1 MIERTVTVTNQ
12 AGIHTRPASIIV
24 RMASKFDAEIIIQR
38 GAYEING
45 KSVIGVMTL
54 AAEQGAELTLRA
66 NGPDESEAL
75 RALAD
80 LFARGFGENAPEDI
94 GTGTSNDADD
104 ANNDT

>member
-24 RMASKFDAEIIIQR
+24 RTASGFESEIIIQR
-38 GAYEING
+38 DAYEING

-66 NGPDESEAL
+66 DGPDEEEAL
-75 RALAD
+75 AALAD
-80 LFARGFGENAPEDI
+80 LFARGFGENEPEA
-94 GTGTSNDADD
+94 SS
-104 ANNDT
+104 